1 MQLGRTF
8 YRNTG
13 GIEINKPQLKIMIT
27 NYIEKLDDGTII
39 SSSNLRDWINSIS
52 KHGSSSME
60 VSKHLQ
66 ISKLMIKFGR
76 RGEGLWKKIEI
87 NPLKGGL
94 T

>member
-1 MQLGRTF
+1 
-8 YRNTG
+8 
-13 GIEINKPQLKIMIT
+13 MIT
-27 NYIEKLDDGTII
+27 NYIEKLDHGTII

-76 RGEGLWKKIEI
+76 RGEGLWKKIELT
-87 NPLKGGL
+87 PLKGGL
-94 T
+94 NENYKKEPLIRQTSIRKVNE